1 MGSESPTLSL
11 ARLRLLGS
19 IKNNLPTLSGAGT
32 IPPQSDSSHGNQ
44 DKLWR
49 LTKPQRRNGVLLL
62 ATVPGGFLC
71 GHPETQDNGRPLL
84 QPDPRLTQGLSL
96 FHFVTQRMTAG
107 LFPNYI
113 SPTSGLGMSAG
124 GGTKSSRLAGKRKI
138 QQGNASLLERA
149 RESAPPSNLSVNAG
163 AVMKR
168 DAQSKERVSKSE
180 VSRSARPSCS
190 HSRGQL

>member
-1 MGSESPTLSL
+1 MAPDKAPEAEWSPFIGDC
-11 ARLRLLGS
+11 AR
-19 IKNNLPTLSGAGT
+19 
-32 IPPQSDSSHGNQ
+32 
-44 DKLWR
+44 
-49 LTKPQRRNGVLLL
+49 
-62 ATVPGGFLC
+62 GFLC

-107 LFPNYI
+107 LFPNYFP
-113 SPTSGLGMSAG
+113 PTSGLGMSAG

-149 RESAPPSNLSVNAG
+149 PPPQSNLSVNAG

-168 DAQSKERVSKSE
+168 DAQSKGRVSK
-180 VSRSARPSCS
+180 ARCHALPDPPAPTLGASFDLITAKS
-190 HSRGQL
+190 GFP